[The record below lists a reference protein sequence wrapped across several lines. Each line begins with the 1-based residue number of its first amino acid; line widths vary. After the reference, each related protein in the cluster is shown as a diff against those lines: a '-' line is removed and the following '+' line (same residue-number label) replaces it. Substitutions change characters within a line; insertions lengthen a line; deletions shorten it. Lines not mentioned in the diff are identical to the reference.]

1 MPNAMIIGK
10 IELDR
15 KNNSTAIASKTQKNM
30 NQKRIS
36 TSKQLQNEDNMEG
49 EPLFQIVPAPI
60 ITDSPLKRPS

>member
-15 KNNSTAIASKTQKNM
+15 KNNSTTIASKTLKNM

-36 TSKQLQNEDNMEG
+36 TSKQFQNEDNIEG
-49 EPLFQIVPAPI
+49 EPI
-60 ITDSPLKRPS
+60 I

>member
-15 KNNSTAIASKTQKNM
+15 KNNSTAITSKALKNM

-36 TSKQLQNEDNMEG
+36 TSKQFQNEENIEG
-49 EPLFQIVPAPI
+49 EPIIQIVPAPI
-60 ITDSPLKRPS
+60 ITDSPLKRPI